1 MNPLSLFSSMKTF
14 PLHSMKTHAYAA
26 ELLGTFLL
34 ALLVRLSIGSNFP
47 VPTPVVAGLTLGLLV
62 YMFGSISGAHVNPAV
77 TLGLAAIRKIS
88 WNDAG
93 IYIVMQLVGG
103 FLAMIVGTALTGVE
117 LSLNA
122 NTTTLGGVAE
132 AVGAGILVLGVASVV
147 YGKAPKEASGLT
159 IGTALALGALAASSV
174 SNGVV
179 NPAVALGIGSLSVP
193 YVVGPLLGG
202 VVAAFG
208 YRALIGKES

>member
-1 MNPLSLFSSMKTF
+1 MEALPLF
-14 PLHSMKTHAYAA
+14 HHMKTHAYIA

-34 ALLVRLSIGSNFP
+34 AFLVRLSLTSNFP
-47 VPTPVVAGLTLGLLV
+47 VPTPIVAGLTLGLIV
-62 YMFGSISGAHVNPAV
+62 YVLGPVSGAHVNPAV

-93 IYIVMQLVGG
+93 IYIVMQLIGG
-103 FLAMIVGTALTGVE
+103 LLAMYVANALTRNP

-122 NTTTLGGVAE
+122 STSIELGVAE
-132 AVGAGILVLGVASVV
+132 AIGAAILVLGVSSVV
-147 YGKAPKEASGLT
+147 YGKTPKDASGLT
-159 IGTALALGALAASSV
+159 IGTALTLGALAASSV
-174 SNGVV
+174 SNGIV
-179 NPAVALGIGSLSVP
+179 NPAVALGIGSLSIP

-208 YRALIGKES
+208 YRALVGEKS

>member
-1 MNPLSLFSSMKTF
+1 MEALPLF
-14 PLHSMKTHAYAA
+14 HHMKTHAYIA

-34 ALLVRLSIGSNFP
+34 AFLVRLSLTSNFP
-47 VPTPVVAGLTLGLLV
+47 VPTPIVAGL
-62 YMFGSISGAHVNPAV
+62 

-93 IYIVMQLVGG
+93 IYIVMQLIGG
-103 FLAMIVGTALTGVE
+103 LLAMYVANALTRNP

-122 NTTTLGGVAE
+122 STSIELGVAE
-132 AVGAGILVLGVASVV
+132 AIGAAILVLGVSSVV
-147 YGKAPKEASGLT
+147 YGKTPKDASGLT
-159 IGTALALGALAASSV
+159 IGTALTLGALAASSV
-174 SNGVV
+174 SNGIV
-179 NPAVALGIGSLSVP
+179 NPAVALGIGSLSIP

-208 YRALIGKES
+208 YRALIGKEG

>member
-1 MNPLSLFSSMKTF
+1 
-14 PLHSMKTHAYAA
+14 MKTHAYAA

-47 VPTPVVAGLTLGLLV
+47 VSTPVVAGLTLGLLV

-77 TLGLAAIRKIS
+77 TLGLAALRKIS

-103 FLAMIVGTALTGVE
+103 LLAMIVGNALTGSP
-117 LSLNA
+117 LSLVAGTAVNI
-122 NTTTLGGVAE
+122 GIAE
-132 AVGAGILVLGVASVV
+132 AMGAAILVLGVSSVV
-147 YGKAPKEASGLT
+147 YGKTPKDASGLT
-159 IGTALALGALAASSV
+159 IGTALTLGALTASTI

-179 NPAVALGIGSLSVP
+179 NPAVALGIGSLSLP
-193 YVVGPLLGG
+193 YVAGPLLGG

-208 YRALIGKES
+208 YRALIGEKS

>member
-1 MNPLSLFSSMKTF
+1 MKTYAF
-14 PLHSMKTHAYAA
+14 AA

-34 ALLVRLSIGSNFP
+34 ALMVRLSLGSNFP
-47 VPTPVVAGLTLGLLV
+47 VPTPVVAGLTLGLIV
-62 YMFGSISGAHVNPAV
+62 YVLGPISGAHVNPAV
-77 TLGLAAIRKIS
+77 TVGLAAIRKIS

-93 IYIVMQLVGG
+93 VYVAMPLVGG
-103 FLAMIVGTALTGVE
+103 FLAMVVGNALAGAH

-122 NTTTLGGVAE
+122 GSTVEIGIAE
-132 AVGAGILVLGVASVV
+132 ALGAAILVLGVSSVV
-147 YGKAPKEASGLT
+147 FGKTPKDASGLT
-159 IGTALALGALAASSV
+159 IGTALTLGALAASTV

-179 NPAVALGIGSLSVP
+179 NPAVALGIGSLSIP

-208 YRALIGKES
+208 YRALIGEKS

>member
-1 MNPLSLFSSMKTF
+1 
-14 PLHSMKTHAYAA
+14 MKTHAYVA

-34 ALLVRLSIGSNFP
+34 ALLIRLSLSAGFP

-62 YMFGSISGAHVNPAV
+62 YIIGPVSGAHVNPAV

-93 IYIVMQLVGG
+93 VYVVMQLLGG
-103 FLAMIVGTALTGVE
+103 FLAMVVGNSLTGIRF
-117 LSLNA
+117 
-122 NTTTLGGVAE
+122 TLGAENTVTAGIAE
-132 AVGAGILVLGVASVV
+132 AMGAAILVLGVSSVV
-147 YGKAPKEASGLT
+147 FGKTPKDASGLT
-159 IGTALALGALAASSV
+159 IGTALTLGALAASTV

-179 NPAVALGIGSLSVP
+179 NPAVALGIGSLSVA

-208 YRALIGKES
+208 YRALIGEK